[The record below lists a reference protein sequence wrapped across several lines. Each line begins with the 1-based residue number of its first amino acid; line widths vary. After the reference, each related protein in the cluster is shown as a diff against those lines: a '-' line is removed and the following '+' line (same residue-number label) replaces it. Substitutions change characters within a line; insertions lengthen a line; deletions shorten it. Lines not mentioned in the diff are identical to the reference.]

1 LQYATNWAPLQACT
15 TLWLV
20 PPLSLLSLLFLLL
33 LLPCLLN
40 ASAAAAAVGAPGLT
54 SVPFSTIQTNVSKQQ
69 PVFTFSVMGQP
80 LPIPQYKVLPA
91 GAAVS
96 VQNHWTGVGP
106 FAR

>member
-1 LQYATNWAPLQACT
+1 MHGAVVGSAIVSVVAA
-15 TLWLV
+15 V
-20 PPLSLLSLLFLLL
+20 PP
-33 LLPCLLN
+33 P
-40 ASAAAAAVGAPGLT
+40 AAMSSDAFAAAVGAPGVT

-91 GAAVS
+91 RAAVS